1 METAKTLADLVI
13 TGGTIVTDQAG
24 FRGAVAVKDG
34 RILAVGADESMPAAR
49 ETFDATG
56 LHLLPVAIGEH
67 KNLVGMA
74 LQNIE
79 DRPERGNI
87 RKFCD

>member
-1 METAKTLADLVI
+1 MIA
-13 TGGTIVTDQAG
+13 
-24 FRGAVAVKDG
+24 
-34 RILAVGADESMPAAR
+34 
-49 ETFDATG
+49 G